1 MVKEDWIL
9 EGDFNA
15 IMDDAE
21 KVGGRRELR
30 VHMKEL
36 REVLEELALVD
47 IKTARGWFT
56 WVNNR
61 DGNDLVKE
69 RLDRFVMTTN
79 AVSIFPFIE
88 TNVIRQT
95 KSDHDAVMLDTL
107 GRKPKE
113 KQKDPRLFFKFDAC

>member
-1 MVKEDWIL
+1 MVKEDWIV
-9 EGDFNA
+9 GADFSP

-21 KVGGRRELR
+21 KVGGRRKLR
-30 VHMKEL
+30 VHMEEF

-61 DGNDLVKE
+61 GGNDLVKE

-79 AVSIFPFIE
+79 AFSVFPFIE

-113 KQKDPRLFFKFDAC
+113 K